1 MITVEGVY
9 SSADIYAV
17 EEEGAS
23 IDDYALAQI
32 KLLCDNE
39 VSRGSVIKVMPD
51 VHPGKVGVI
60 GLTMTVGDK
69 IMPNIVG
76 ADIGCGVTIAKLG
89 KIRQEF
95 GKLDR
100 VIREDVPSGFEIRKK
115 PLTAAESF
123 GFERLRCQKHI
134 KMDMALNSLGTLG
147 GGNHFIELDKDDE
160 GNVYLTVHSGSRHL
174 GQEVTEHYLNAGNRG
189 LKEKGIEVPYP
200 LTYLEGSLKEAYLHD
215 IEIIKEYASLNR
227 QLIIRRITKGMKWRP
242 LEFIDCVHN
251 YVDMYHA
258 VPILRKGAISAERG
272 ETVIIPINMRD
283 GIILG
288 TGLGNHDWNCSAPHG
303 SGRLLKREDVRK
315 THTLSEYRK
324 SMEGIYSSCIAA
336 DTLDEAP
343 FAYRGIEVMKEA
355 VKATVQIEKIL
366 KPIYSF
372 KAGGKGDR

>member
-1 MITVEGVY
+1 MIVCKPP
-9 SSADIYAV
+9 
-17 EEEGAS
+17 
-23 IDDYALAQI
+23 DYFALTI
-32 KLLCDNE
+32 KQLCDNE

-100 VIREDVPSGFEIRKK
+100 VIREGVPSGFEIRKK
-115 PLTAAESF
+115 TLIAAESF
-123 GFERLRCQKHI
+123 EFERLRCQKHI
-134 KMDMALNSLGTLG
+134 KMDMALKSLGTLG
-147 GGNHFIELDKDDE
+147 GGNHFIELDKDDK
-160 GNVYLTVHSGSRHL
+160 GNIYLTVHSGSRHL
-174 GQEVTEHYLNAGNRG
+174 GQEVTEHYLKAGNRE

-200 LTYLEGSLKEAYLHD
+200 LTYLKGNLKEAYLHD
-215 IEIIKEYASLNR
+215 IEIIREYASLNR
-227 QLIIRRITKGMKWRP
+227 QLIIRQITKGMKWRP

-272 ETVIIPINMRD
+272 ETVVVPINMRD

-288 TGLGNHDWNCSAPHG
+288 TGLGNPDWNCSAPHG
-303 SGRLLKREDVRK
+303 SGRLFKREDVRK
-315 THTLSEYRK
+315 THTVFEYRK
-324 SMEGIYSSCIAA
+324 SMEGIYSSCIVS

-343 FAYRGIEVMKEA
+343 FAYRGIEIMKEA
-355 VKATVQIEKIL
+355 VRETVQIEKIL

-372 KAGGKGDR
+372 KAGGKEDR